1 MVTSKRLKHIS
12 TFLLLCAVFL
22 FGPSQASAVF
32 IVDTGAPP
40 APPVGSA
47 WYYAF
52 DSSFAAR
59 FTLNQDYTITALEGW
74 IWEGI
79 SAGTPWGNF
88 GASSSTARVTIYGDG
103 TTVPNVGQEIFT
115 GAFSVPN
122 NDPDSRPV
130 DVPPSPYNWHG
141 LSGLNIPL
149 NAGSYWIAFESRPAL
164 GDDYYGAFG
173 HPAPNPLLVDAY
185 KVNGPYSSANYLN
198 LGLRIQGEPT
208 PPETWLFFL
217 PLVLRN

>member
-1 MVTSKRLKHIS
+1 MRTSKLLKHLS
-12 TFLLLCAVFL
+12 TFTLLCVVFLFAPAQSSAVFL
-22 FGPSQASAVF
+22 
-32 IVDTGAPP
+32 VDTGAPP
-40 APPVGSA
+40 APPEGSA
-47 WYYAF
+47 WF
-52 DSSFAAR
+52 FGFSSSFAAR
-59 FTLNQDYTITALEGW
+59 FTLDKDYTITALEGW

-79 SAGTPWGNF
+79 SSGTPWGNF
-88 GASSSTARVTIYGDG
+88 GAVSSTARVTIYGDG
-103 TTVPNVGQEIFT
+103 ITIPDAAQEIFT

-130 DVPPSPYNWHG
+130 DVSPSPYNWHG

-149 NAGSYWIAFESRPAL
+149 KAGSYWIAFESRPAL

-185 KVNGPYSSANYLN
+185 KGNDPNPWISTNYLS

-208 PPETWLFFL
+208 PRLIFL